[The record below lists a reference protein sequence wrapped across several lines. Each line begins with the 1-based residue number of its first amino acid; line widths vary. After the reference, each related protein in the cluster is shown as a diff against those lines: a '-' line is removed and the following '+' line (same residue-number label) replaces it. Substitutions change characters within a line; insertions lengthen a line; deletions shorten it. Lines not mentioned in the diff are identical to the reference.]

1 MDSDEKVYY
10 RSDAVTVT
18 RSSIVIQPY
27 TGRGALLDWLLGHPG
42 ELTLAMQSVC
52 SITVSKP
59 SKLRPVLVIG
69 IGALLLLPPLTPLGL
84 AILPIGILWLWSL
97 LKFGTKVMVLTP
109 AGAGDVYGDVGVD
122 EQERVI
128 EAVRS
133 ALADRG

>member
-59 SKLRPVLVIG
+59 SKLLPVLVIG
-69 IGALLLLPPLTPLGL
+69 IGALLVPLGGTGVPIL
-84 AILPIGILWLWSL
+84 AIGIPWLWYL
-97 LKFGTKVMVLTP
+97 LKFGTKMMVLTP